1 MKQKLTL
8 GGTAFHTINYLALT
22 LLAAATLYPFLN
34 LLAISLNQSMDT
46 VKGGIYLLPRKF
58 TLDNYILIF
67 QNQRLFSSV
76 SLSVARTVI
85 GTTLALIATIM
96 VSYALSRTEYVLRKP
111 LNTIIVVSM
120 YVNGGLIPY
129 YLLIKNLGLTNTF
142 LVYIIPGLIGAFNVM
157 IMRSFFDQLPSG
169 LIESARMEG
178 ASEFQ
183 VLTRVVVPISLP
195 VIATIS
201 LFVSVSHWNAWID
214 NFLFNT
220 RESLSLL
227 QYELMKILLQSTDQI
242 GAGNMDS
249 IDPEMMRM
257 TTPESIR
264 ATMTIFVTVPILL
277 VYPFLQKYFIK
288 GMTLGAVKE

>member
-1 MKQKLTL
+1 
-8 GGTAFHTINYLALT
+8 
-22 LLAAATLYPFLN
+22 
-34 LLAISLNQSMDT
+34 
-46 VKGGIYLLPRKF
+46 
-58 TLDNYILIF
+58 
-67 QNQRLFSSV
+67 
-76 SLSVARTVI
+76 
-85 GTTLALIATIM
+85 
-96 VSYALSRTEYVLRKP
+96 
-111 LNTIIVVSM
+111 
-120 YVNGGLIPY
+120 
-129 YLLIKNLGLTNTF
+129 
-142 LVYIIPGLIGAFNVM
+142 M

-201 LFVSVSHWNAWID
+201 LFVSVGHWNAWID

>member
-8 GGTAFHTINYLALT
+8 GGAAFHTINYLVLT

-201 LFVSVSHWNAWID
+201 LFVSVGHWNAWID

>member
-1 MKQKLTL
+1 MREKLTL
-8 GGTAFHTINYLALT
+8 GGVSFHTINYLALT

-46 VKGGIYLLPRKF
+46 VKGGIYLLPREF
-58 TLDNYILIF
+58 TFDNYVLIF

-157 IMRSFFDQLPSG
+157 IMRSFFDQLPGG

-178 ASEFQ
+178 ANEFQ

>member
-8 GGTAFHTINYLALT
+8 GGAAFHTINYLALT

-58 TLDNYILIF
+58 TLDNYVLIF

-96 VSYALSRTEYVLRKP
+96 VSYALSRSEYVLRKP

>member
-1 MKQKLTL
+1 MREKLTW
-8 GGTAFHTINYLALT
+8 GGASFHAINFVALS

-34 LLAISLNQSMDT
+34 LLAISLNQSIDT

-58 TLDNYILIF
+58 TFDNYVLIF

-76 SLSVARTVI
+76 SLSVARTLI
-85 GTTLALIATIM
+85 GTGLSLIATIM
-96 VSYALSRTEYVLRKP
+96 VSYALSRREYVLRKT

-157 IMRSFFDQLPSG
+157 IMRSFFDELPKG
-169 LIESARMEG
+169 LIESARLEG

-183 VLTRVVVPISLP
+183 VLSRVVVPISLP

-201 LFVSVSHWNAWID
+201 LFVSVGHWNAWMD

-227 QYELMKILLQSTDQI
+227 QYELMKILMQSTDQI
-242 GAGNMDS
+242 SAGNMDS

-264 ATMTIFVTVPILL
+264 ATMTIVVTVPILL
-277 VYPFLQKYFIK
+277 VYPFMQKYFIK